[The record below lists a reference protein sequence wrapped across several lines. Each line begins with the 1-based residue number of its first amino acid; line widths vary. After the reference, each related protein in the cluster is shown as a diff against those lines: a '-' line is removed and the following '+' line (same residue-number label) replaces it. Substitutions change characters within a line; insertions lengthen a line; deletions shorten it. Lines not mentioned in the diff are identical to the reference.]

1 MKKAAYYDKQLIINL
16 LTNSFQTNQSVNYLV
31 QQDKKKTDRIRYLM
45 DYSFEMCFNYGEV
58 FISDDERACALI
70 LYPDQK
76 RTSLK
81 SAMLDV
87 KLIFKS
93 IGIANIKKALS
104 RESKIKSIQPK
115 MASYYLWFI
124 GVDPEFQGCG
134 IGSNL
139 LKNVIAHSNEVNR
152 PVFLETSTL
161 KNLPWYNRW
170 GFEIYHE
177 LDLGYKLFFLKR
189 ATDI

>member
-1 MKKAAYYDKQLIINL
+1 MKKAAYRDKQFIINI
-16 LTNSFQTNQSVNYLV
+16 LTDSFQTNQSVNYLIH
-31 QQDKKKTDRIRYLM
+31 QDKKKTDRIRYLM
-45 DYSFEMCFNYGEV
+45 DYSFETCFNYGEV
-58 FISDDERACALI
+58 FISDDEKACALI

-81 SAMLDV
+81 SVMLDV
-87 KLIFKS
+87 KLIFNC
-93 IGIANIKKALS
+93 IGIANIKKAMS

-115 MASYYLWFI
+115 MALYYLWFI
-124 GVDPEFQGCG
+124 GVEPEFQGSS

-139 LKNVIAHSNEVNR
+139 LKEVIAHSQKVNR

-161 KNLPWYNRW
+161 KNIPWYQRF
-170 GFEIYHE
+170 GFEIYNE

-189 ATDI
+189 VTDK